1 MESQKDRAKT
11 RGASTSLKVNSFSAL
26 RGASLK
32 PLAVA
37 HTTEQS
43 EPDKITQ
50 SQEGGHRASSSF
62 QQGWTK
68 PRNVRKQ
75 AFTVR
80 RQGQF
85 SEIGFRRASPWQIF
99 GLWP

>member
-26 RGASLK
+26 GGASLN

-43 EPDKITQ
+43 EADKRTQ

-68 PRNVRKQ
+68 PCNVRKQ
-75 AFTVR
+75 AFTGR
-80 RQGQF
+80 RHDQF
-85 SEIGFRRASPWQIF
+85 SESGFHTAVPWQIF
-99 GLWP
+99 GFWP